1 MTGKGD
7 YVLSPKNTFSVTFA
21 YNTDLLDRPDVA
33 TNFALQ
39 PNVTNDDKV
48 KLFSGV
54 WRSVPKANLTN
65 EVRYGF
71 NLAPALF
78 LTNENFGSAIFAL
91 RRRWLSSPTR

>member
-1 MTGKGD
+1 M
-7 YVLSPKNTFSVTFA
+7 
-21 YNTDLLDRPDVA
+21 
-33 TNFALQ
+33 
-39 PNVTNDDKV
+39 TNDDKV

-78 LTNENFGSAIFAL
+78 LTNENFGSAILQFGGL
-91 RRRWLSSPTR
+91 LSSPTR